1 MTLLSDWGMASIMIE
16 MTLDVNRAFS
26 AWCFDLIRI
35 PGALPQAKNEIA
47 PLALNTNRFA
57 ENVRKLP
64 QAKNEI
70 APLALNTNRFAEN
83 ARKLPQARNDIA
95 PLALNLQRSARG
107 APSTL
112 QRFNPSTAL
121 SPIRDIRAIR
131 GSHSFVHVH
140 SPATP

>member
-1 MTLLSDWGMASIMIE
+1 MASIMIE

-26 AWCFDLIRI
+26 AWCFDLLRI

-70 APLALNTNRFAEN
+70 APLALN
-83 ARKLPQARNDIA
+83 
-95 PLALNLQRSARG
+95 LQRNARG

-112 QRFNPSTAL
+112 QRFNPSPAL